1 MIPFTDR
8 ATLNHAMKRDCLVIV
23 SLPSEAK
30 PLIEHWKLKPLRRN
44 QTEERFQL
52 SHNNGIYLAISGM
65 GKVRS
70 AIATSA
76 LLASKV
82 CSTPN
87 PIIANVGIAGS
98 SINDLLPG
106 TLVYINK
113 IRDFASNVSFYPDVI
128 LKHRLP
134 EAPLET
140 HDTPVTTQLSN
151 RAIVDMEASG
161 FIQSALSFMAP
172 STVMIL
178 TVISDMCDG
187 TKITPQDASTHIQ
200 GHVETIGHLVEGMRT
215 HLPEPIA
222 LDDVDLKTLESIVSH
237 AQLSTSQ
244 THELTRCVTALKAQQ
259 KPFLAPLKNLLTK
272 SITSKSER
280 NAHFTELL
288 ETLYGGTIE

>member
-1 MIPFTDR
+1 MIPYTLR
-8 ATLNHAMKRDCLVIV
+8 ARLTSTMKRDCLVIV

-44 QTEERFQL
+44 QTEERFQV
-52 SHNNGIYLAISGM
+52 SHKNGIYLAISGM
-65 GKVRS
+65 GKIRS

-128 LKHRLP
+128 IKHRLP

-140 HDTPVTTQLSN
+140 HDTPVTTPLSTS
-151 RAIVDMEASG
+151 AIVDMEASG

-178 TVISDMCDG
+178 KVISDMCDG
-187 TKITPQDASTHIQ
+187 TKITPQDASNHIQ

-222 LDDVDLKTLESIVSH
+222 LDDVDLETLESVVTH

-259 KPFLAPLKNLLTK
+259 KPFIAPLKNLLTK
-272 SITSKSER
+272 PITSKSER
-280 NAHFTELL
+280 NTHFVELL
-288 ETLYGGTIE
+288 ETLYGETIE